1 MFQDL
6 FIAIAAGMIGA
17 LPVQPTPAVVV
28 TAANIESSVVQYIE
42 NHEDRTVTVDCSFDE
57 QKISVKETE
66 PRIFTCLTT
75 DTTNKETFDTKIVLT
90 AIKGK
95 IDLSAVLDKV
105 KNEDS
110 TVSTSTEKK

>member
-42 NHEDRTVTVDCSFDE
+42 THENRTVTVDCSFE
-57 QKISVKETE
+57 VEKISVKEKE
-66 PRIFTCLTT
+66 PQSFTCLTT
-75 DTTNKETFDTKIVLT
+75 DTSNKETFSTKITLT
-90 AIKGK
+90 AMSGK

-105 KNEDS
+105 NNQS
-110 TVSTSTEKK
+110 PTVAPSPEKK